1 VRIADYAA
9 TDLIATGLEAHDKDD
24 LLQKMVEML
33 VQSGRVRQSDILM
46 GELQKRERVMSTGI
60 GGGIALPHA
69 LSNEVDNL
77 EVVFAR
83 TSEPLEFEAL
93 DSNPVDLVVM
103 LVGPKLASN
112 VYVKLL
118 ARVSRLLQ
126 GEEFKQR
133 LRDASSAEEILEV
146 FRSAE

>member
-60 GGGIALPHA
+60 GGGH
-69 LSNEVDNL
+69 E
-77 EVVFAR
+77 R
-83 TSEPLEFEAL
+83 T
-93 DSNPVDLVVM
+93 
-103 LVGPKLASN
+103 
-112 VYVKLL
+112 
-118 ARVSRLLQ
+118 ARVRGSRFESSRSRRHARRAKV
-126 GEEFKQR
+126 GEQR
-133 LRDASSAEEILEV
+133 LREVAGARLAPASGGGVQA
-146 FRSAE
+146 APA

>member
-1 VRIADYAA
+1 
-9 TDLIATGLEAHDKDD
+9 
-24 LLQKMVEML
+24 
-33 VQSGRVRQSDILM
+33 
-46 GELQKRERVMSTGI
+46 
-60 GGGIALPHA
+60 
-69 LSNEVDNL
+69 
-77 EVVFAR
+77 
-83 TSEPLEFEAL
+83 
-93 DSNPVDLVVM
+93 
-103 LVGPKLASN
+103 LASN